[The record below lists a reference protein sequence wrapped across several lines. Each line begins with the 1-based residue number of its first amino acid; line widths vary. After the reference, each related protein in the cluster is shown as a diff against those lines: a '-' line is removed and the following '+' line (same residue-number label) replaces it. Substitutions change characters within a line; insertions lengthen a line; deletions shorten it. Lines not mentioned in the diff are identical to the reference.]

1 MKYRDYQPEQ
11 MHLLP
16 PSLNEWLPDDHL
28 CYFISDLVDQLDLS
42 AIYDSY
48 DGSQGGQPPYHP
60 LMMSKLLFYA
70 YCAGVP
76 SSRKMEKKTYE
87 DVAFR
92 IIAAG
97 GHPDHDTISEFRHR
111 HLQALAGLF
120 VQILQLC
127 HRAGLVKLGHV
138 SLDGTKVK
146 ANASKHKAMSYSRM
160 KVRERELEKKVEE
173 LLKKAEL
180 VDADEDSRY
189 GKGVR
194 GDELPEELRF
204 HQSRLKKIK
213 EAKAALE
220 AEAMQLAE
228 QRRCELEVQEKEQK
242 RKGKRDRGRKAK
254 PPSGEPKA
262 KAQRNFTDP
271 DSRIMID
278 GSTKAFVQSYNCQA
292 LVDQHNQII
301 IAANLTQESND
312 KKQIAPMLEKIKK
325 NMNTNPKKL
334 SADAGYFSETNI
346 ELLNKEEIDVYIPPN
361 KQRHSRIETPPPRG
375 RIPGCLSTADRMR
388 RKLST
393 VKGKKIY
400 AKRKEVVEPV
410 FGQIKEGRG
419 LRQFL
424 LRGVEKVSAEWDL
437 WCLTHNMLKL
447 FRSGWCPK
455 PA

>member
-1 MKYRDYQPEQ
+1 
-11 MHLLP
+11 
-16 PSLNEWLPDDHL
+16 
-28 CYFISDLVDQLDLS
+28 
-42 AIYDSY
+42 
-48 DGSQGGQPPYHP
+48 
-60 LMMSKLLFYA
+60 
-70 YCAGVP
+70 
-76 SSRKMEKKTYE
+76 
-87 DVAFR
+87 VAFR

-97 GHPDHDTISEFRHR
+97 DHPDHDTISGFRHR

-120 VQILQLC
+120 VQVLQLC
-127 HRAGLVKLGHV
+127 CQAGLVKLGHV

-146 ANASKHKAMSYSRM
+146 ANASKHKAMSYNRM
-160 KVRERELEKKVEE
+160 KIRERELEKKVEE
-173 LLKKAEL
+173 LLKKAEK
-180 VDADEDSRY
+180 VDAEEDSRY
-189 GKGVR
+189 GKSVR

-204 HQSRLKKIK
+204 HQSRLRKIK

-220 AEAMQLAE
+220 AEARQLANQ
-228 QRRCELEVQEKEQK
+228 QRKELEAEEKKRE
-242 RKGKRDRGRKAK
+242 RKGKRHRGRKARTCLGTK
-254 PPSGEPKA
+254 PPSGEPSA

-278 GSTKAFVQSYNCQA
+278 GSTKAFVQGYNCQA
-292 LVDQHNQII
+292 LVDQHSQVI
-301 IAANLTQESND
+301 IATNLTQESND

-346 ELLNKEEIDVYIPPN
+346 ELLSKEKIDAYIPPN
-361 KQRHSRIETPPPRG
+361 KQRHSRIETPSPRG
-375 RIPGCLSTADRMR
+375 RIPSGLSTADRMR

-393 VKGKKIY
+393 VKGKKVY

-424 LRGVEKVSAEWDL
+424 MRGVEKVSPEWDI
-437 WCLTHNMLKL
+437 WCLTHNVLKL
-447 FRSGWCPK
+447 FRCGWCPK

>member
-1 MKYRDYQPEQ
+1 MRYRDYQPNQ

-42 AIYDSY
+42 AIYCSY

-60 LMMSKLLFYA
+60 LMMTKLLFYA

-92 IIAAG
+92 IIAVGA
-97 GHPDHDTISEFRHR
+97 HPDHDTISEFRHR
-111 HLQALAGLF
+111 HLKALAGLF
-120 VQILQLC
+120 VQVLQLC
-127 HRAGLVKLGHV
+127 HQAGLVKLGHV

-160 KVRERELEKKVEE
+160 KIRERELEKKVEE

-220 AEAMQLAE
+220 AEAKQLAE
-228 QRRCELEVQEKEQK
+228 QQRKESEVKEKEQK
-242 RKGKRDRGRKAK
+242 RKGKSDRGRKAK
-254 PPSGEPKA
+254 PSSGEPRA

-278 GSTKAFVQSYNCQA
+278 GSTKAFVQGYNCQA
-292 LVDQHNQII
+292 LVDQHSQII
-301 IAANLTQESND
+301 VATNLAQESND
-312 KKQIAPMLEKIKK
+312 KKQVAPMLEKMKK
-325 NMNTNPKKL
+325 NVNTNPKKL

-346 ELLNKEEIDVYIPPN
+346 ELLTKEKIDVYIPPN
-361 KQRHSRIETPPPRG
+361 KRRHNRIAPPPPRG
-375 RIPGCLSTADRMR
+375 RIPVCLSTADRMR

-393 VKGKKIY
+393 VKGRKIY

-410 FGQIKEGRG
+410 FGQIKECRG

-424 LRGVEKVSAEWDL
+424 LRGVERVSPEWDI
-437 WCLTHNMLKL
+437 WCLTHNILKL
-447 FRSGWCPK
+447 FRSGCCPK

>member
-1 MKYRDYQPEQ
+1 MKYRDYQPNQ

-16 PSLNEWLPDDHL
+16 QSLNEWLPDDHL

-60 LMMSKLLFYA
+60 LMMTKLLFYA

-97 GHPDHDTISEFRHR
+97 AHPDHDTISEFRHR
-111 HLQALAGLF
+111 HLKALAGLF
-120 VQILQLC
+120 VQVLQLC
-127 HRAGLVKLGHV
+127 HQAGLVRLGHV

-204 HQSRLKKIK
+204 H
-213 EAKAALE
+213 
-220 AEAMQLAE
+220 
-228 QRRCELEVQEKEQK
+228 
-242 RKGKRDRGRKAK
+242 
-254 PPSGEPKA
+254 
-262 KAQRNFTDP
+262 
-271 DSRIMID
+271 
-278 GSTKAFVQSYNCQA
+278 
-292 LVDQHNQII
+292 
-301 IAANLTQESND
+301 
-312 KKQIAPMLEKIKK
+312 
-325 NMNTNPKKL
+325 
-334 SADAGYFSETNI
+334 
-346 ELLNKEEIDVYIPPN
+346 
-361 KQRHSRIETPPPRG
+361 
-375 RIPGCLSTADRMR
+375 
-388 RKLST
+388 
-393 VKGKKIY
+393 
-400 AKRKEVVEPV
+400 
-410 FGQIKEGRG
+410 
-419 LRQFL
+419 
-424 LRGVEKVSAEWDL
+424 
-437 WCLTHNMLKL
+437 
-447 FRSGWCPK
+447 
-455 PA
+455 

>member
-1 MKYRDYQPEQ
+1 MKYRDYQPDQ

-16 PSLNEWLPDDHL
+16 PSLREWLSDDHL

-42 AIYDSY
+42 AIYESY

-70 YCAGVP
+70 YCVGVP
-76 SSRKMEKKTYE
+76 SSRKVEKKTYE

-97 GHPDHDTISEFRHR
+97 DHPDHDTISEFRHR

-120 VQILQLC
+120 VQVLQLC
-127 HRAGLVKLGHV
+127 RQAGLVKLGHV

-160 KVRERELEKKVEE
+160 KIRERELEKKVEE
-173 LLKKAEL
+173 LLKKAEQ
-180 VDADEDSRY
+180 VDAEEDSRY

-204 HQSRLKKIK
+204 HESRLRKIK

-220 AEAMQLAE
+220 AEAEQLADQ
-228 QRRCELEVQEKEQK
+228 QRKELEAKDKEQK
-242 RKGKRDRGRKAK
+242 HKDKKHRGRKAK
-254 PPSGEPKA
+254 PPSDEPSA

-278 GSTKAFVQSYNCQA
+278 GSTKAFIYGYNCQA
-292 LVDQHNQII
+292 VVDQHSQVI
-301 IAANLTQESND
+301 IATNLTQESND
-312 KKQIAPMLEKIKK
+312 KKQIAPMLEKVKK
-325 NMNTNPKKL
+325 NVNTNPKKL

-346 ELLNKEEIDVYIPPN
+346 ELLSKDKIDAYIPPN

-375 RIPGCLSTADRMR
+375 RIPKNLKVADRMR

-393 VKGKKIY
+393 VKGKKVY

-424 LRGVEKVSAEWDL
+424 MRGVEKVSPEWDI
-437 WCLTHNMLKL
+437 WCLTHNVLKL